1 MSEKKQYTIVIQ
13 NTYHQNVN
21 SVEPEF
27 WKKKKLEQMNEQEW
41 ELLCDGCGKCCLNK
55 LESGGK
61 IYFTCVKCRFL
72 DSKSCLCRIYE
83 NRFEKVPDCRSVNFA
98 ALKERPRWLPKTCAY
113 RLLEEG
119 KDLPEWHP
127 LISGDKESVHKAM
140 QSVRGRLL
148 ISETEVKDD
157 EYENYIVNWKDI

>member
-1 MSEKKQYTIVIQ
+1 M
-13 NTYHQNVN
+13 
-21 SVEPEF
+21 
-27 WKKKKLEQMNEQEW
+27 
-41 ELLCDGCGKCCLNK
+41 
-55 LESGGK
+55 
-61 IYFTCVKCRFL
+61 
-72 DSKSCLCRIYE
+72 E
-83 NRFEKVPDCRSVNFA
+83 NRFEKVSDCRSVNFA

-119 KDLPEWHP
+119 KDLPQWHP

>member
-1 MSEKKQYTIVIQ
+1 MSNNKQYTIVVS
-13 NTYHQNVN
+13 NTYRQDKEK
-21 SVEPEF
+21 VEAEF
-27 WKKKKLEQMNEQEW
+27 WKKKSLSEMTHQEW

-55 LESGGK
+55 LDIEGK

-83 NRFEKVPDCRSVNFA
+83 NRFAKVPDCRNVNFA
-98 ALKERPRWLPKTCAY
+98 ALKERPKWLPKTCAY

-127 LISGDKESVHKAM
+127 LISGNSETVHQAH

-157 EYENYIVNWKDI
+157 EYENYIVNWPDI

>member
-1 MSEKKQYTIVIQ
+1 MTEYKIVIT
-13 NTYHQNVN
+13 NTYQKDKDE
-21 SVEPEF
+21 VEPQF
-27 WKKKKLEQMNEQEW
+27 WKKKKLAEMSNREW

-55 LESGGK
+55 LDVGGK

-83 NRFEKVPDCRSVNFA
+83 NRFEKVPDCRQVNMK
-98 ALKERPRWLPKTCAY
+98 ALKERPKWLPKTCAY

-119 KDLPEWHP
+119 KDLPDWHP
-127 LISGDKESVHKAM
+127 LISGDKESVHHAM
-140 QSVRGRLL
+140 QSVRGRLI

-157 EYENYIVNWKDI
+157 EYEDYIVDWKDI

>member
-1 MSEKKQYTIVIQ
+1 MDNKKQYTIVVQ
-13 NTYHQNVN
+13 NTYRADENK
-21 SVEPEF
+21 VEPEF
-27 WKKKKLEQMNEQEW
+27 WKKKKLDEMTAQEW

-55 LESGGK
+55 LEIGGK

-83 NRFEKVPDCRSVNFA
+83 NRFAKVPDCRSVNRA

-113 RLLEEG
+113 WLLENG

-127 LISGDKESVHKAM
+127 LVSGNKNSVHEAF

-148 ISETEVKDD
+148 ISESEVKDD
-157 EYENYIVNWKDI
+157 EYENYLVNWKDV